1 MWRGPRWLF
10 AIVRADDL
18 PQPLQRR
25 VAIGSAPTIGCV
37 AIASKG
43 IVSPSG
49 DDKGA
54 FWGTTGGL
62 YVNKSKIA
70 CYIMDVKNREMR
82 VAGGGRQET
91 M

>member
-10 AIVRADDL
+10 AIVRADTGVCPYRWVCHNSL
-18 PQPLQRR
+18 EGYRVPLGGRQ
-25 VAIGSAPTIGCV
+25 GGL
-37 AIASKG
+37 
-43 IVSPSG
+43 SG
-49 DDKGA
+49 GRQ
-54 FWGTTGGL
+54 GGL

-70 CYIMDVKNREMR
+70 CYIMDVKNREKR